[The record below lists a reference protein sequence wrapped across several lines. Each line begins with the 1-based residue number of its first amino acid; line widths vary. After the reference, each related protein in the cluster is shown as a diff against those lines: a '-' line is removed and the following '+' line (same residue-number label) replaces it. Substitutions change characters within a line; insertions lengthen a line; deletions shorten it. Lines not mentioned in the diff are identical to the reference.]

1 MRSVAVVGA
10 SLAGLA
16 AARTLRAHGF
26 DGRITL
32 IGQEARPPYDRP
44 PLSKEFLLSGTS
56 VEELALTTD
65 DDESLDIDW
74 RLGTIATAL
83 DPHGRRITLSDG
95 GEVRADAAVLA
106 TGARART
113 LPWADGLS
121 GVHTLR
127 TLDDALALR
136 ASLRS
141 GGPLVVIG
149 AGFIGSEVAST
160 ALAAGVDV
168 TVVEALPVPLA
179 GALGAEM
186 GSTCAALHSDHG
198 VRLLCGIPV
207 RGLLAGR
214 GGGPPPRSAGGTSD
228 RRVTAVQLTDGTVLP
243 AATVLVG
250 IGAVPNTEW
259 LAGSGLSVRDGVL
272 TDPHCATSLPNVVA
286 VGDCAA
292 SYLPAAARHVR
303 TEHWTH
309 ALRQPETAVRTLLAG
324 DGGTGPTRAPLP
336 YFWSEQYG
344 VRIQFAGNRREG
356 DSVRI
361 EEGTPEDRSF
371 LAVYERDGRPTAIL
385 GMNRSKQFTRWRHQL
400 AAEWANVPA

>member
-1 MRSVAVVGA
+1 MRSVAIVGA

-16 AARTLRAHGF
+16 AARALRAQGF
-26 DGRITL
+26 DGAITL
-32 IGQEARPPYDRP
+32 IGEEARPPYDRP
-44 PLSKEFLLSGTS
+44 PLSKEFLLGESS
-56 VEELALTTD
+56 VEDLALATD
-65 DDESLDIDW
+65 DDEDLGIDW
-74 RLGTIATAL
+74 RLGTTAVGL

-95 GEVRADAAVLA
+95 GEVHADGAVLA

-113 LPWADGLS
+113 LPQADGLS
-121 GVHTLR
+121 GVHSLR

-136 ASLRS
+136 ESLDS

-160 ALAAGVDV
+160 ALAAGIDV
-168 TVVEALPVPLA
+168 TVVEALPVPMA

-186 GSTCAALHSDHG
+186 AATCAALHSDHG
-198 VRLLCGIPV
+198 VRLLCGTPV
-207 RGLLAGR
+207 RGLTADGD
-214 GGGPPPRSAGGTSD
+214 GGAGGSQ
-228 RRVTAVQLTDGTVLP
+228 RKVTGVELADGTVLP
-243 AATVLVG
+243 ARTVLVG

-292 SYLPAAARHVR
+292 WYHSATARHVR
-303 TEHWTH
+303 SEHWTH

-324 DGGTGPTRAPLP
+324 EGMSGPPPTPLP

-344 VRIQFAGNRREG
+344 VRIQFAGDRQEG

-361 EEGTPEDRSF
+361 EDGDTEDRSF
-371 LAVYERDGRPTAIL
+371 LAVYERDGLPTAIL
-385 GMNRSKQFTRWRHQL
+385 GMNRTKQFTRWRRQL
-400 AAEWANVPA
+400 AAEWAKVPA